1 MILAATSITS
11 TLPQIIN
18 ITKSV
23 SAADELFQTI
33 DRPTAIDPLSEAGER
48 PNQCNGE
55 IELAGV
61 CFAYPS
67 RPDAKVLDHLSIRI
81 PSGKTTA
88 LVGASGSGKSTIIG
102 LLERWYNPTDGKI
115 LLDGQNIS
123 SLNLQWLRTQMR
135 LVQQVLI

>member
-1 MILAATSITS
+1 M
-11 TLPQIIN
+11 N

-33 DRPTAIDPLSEAGER
+33 DRQTAIDPLAETGER
-48 PNQCNGE
+48 PTKCDGE

-67 RPDAKVLDHLSIRI
+67 RPDAKVLDNLSIHV

-102 LLERWYNPTDGKI
+102 LLERWYNLTDGKI
-115 LLDGQNIS
+115 FLDGQDIS
-123 SLNLQWLRTQMR
+123 NLNVQWLRRQMR
-135 LVQQVLI
+135 LVQQVLIHEPHYWDDHS